1 MSDALHVVQARLDAL
16 RRTFDFAY
24 SEPEHEREAEP
35 EDLLAIE
42 LAGHPYALRARELV
56 GLYVERR
63 ITALPA
69 ASPELLGL
77 AAVRGELVAVYD
89 LACLLGYPCGV
100 DPHFV
105 ALGKSRR
112 VAFAFGTLNGHVRV
126 AKTLIATS
134 ELAREAWLTE
144 VVREPGQ
151 TRPIIDLPG
160 ISTAIEQ
167 RTRFEGRKEN
177 D

>member
-1 MSDALHVVQARLDAL
+1 MTVQNRLEAL
-16 RRTFDFAY
+16 RHTFDAGY
-24 SEPEHEREAEP
+24 AVPQREREAEP
-35 EDLLAIE
+35 EDLLAIDI
-42 LAGHPYALRARELV
+42 AGHPYALRIRELL
-56 GLYVERR
+56 GLHVERK

-69 ASPELLGL
+69 APPELLGL

-89 LACLLGYPCGV
+89 LASLLGYPRAGDSRFLV
-100 DPHFV
+100 V
-105 ALGKSRR
+105 GKGRS
-112 VAFAFGTLNGHVRV
+112 VAFAFGTLSGHVRV

-134 ELAREAWLTE
+134 ELARETWLTE

-151 TRPIIDLPG
+151 TRPIIDLSG

-167 RTRFEGRKEN
+167 RTQFEGRKEN

>member
-1 MSDALHVVQARLDAL
+1 MSDTLQVVQARLDAL
-16 RRTFDFAY
+16 RRTFDFGY
-24 SEPEHEREAEP
+24 SVPQREREAEP

-42 LAGHPYALRARELV
+42 LAGHPYALRIRELC

-63 ITALPA
+63 ITPLPA
-69 ASPELLGL
+69 APPELLGL

-89 LACLLGYPCGV
+89 LASLLGYAHGDESRFLV
-100 DPHFV
+100 
-105 ALGKSRR
+105 LGRSRS
-112 VAFAFGTLNGHVRV
+112 VAFAFGTLHGHVRV

-144 VVREPGQ
+144 VVRESGQ
-151 TRPIIDLPG
+151 TRPIIDLSG